1 MAQNKQTRLKRESRI
16 NLQMT
21 AEEKAFYQSLA
32 KDKGMNLSPYIR
44 LVLSECGDVSACDI
58 RRDKTDV
65 KRLSRVNVQALASEK
80 AMYKEA
86 ADKLGVSLSKYIRA
100 ALSKQ
105 VNHLSDVE

>member
-1 MAQNKQTRLKRESRI
+1 MVEVKDLTNKRESRI

-21 AEEKAFYQSLA
+21 ADEKALYESLA

-44 LVLSECGDVSACDI
+44 LVLSECGEVTEKDLE
-58 RRDKTDV
+58 RDKTNK
-65 KRLSRVNVQALASEK
+65 KRLSRVNVQALESEK

-86 ADKLGVSLSKYIRA
+86 AQSLGISLSKYIRA

-105 VNHLSDVE
+105 ISNLSDVE

>member
-1 MAQNKQTRLKRESRI
+1 MAQNKQARHKRESRI

-21 AEEKAFYQSLA
+21 ADEKEFYQFLA

-44 LVLSECGDVSACDI
+44 LVLSECGGVTACDI

-80 AMYKEA
+80 AAYKKA
-86 ADKLGVSLSKYIRA
+86 ADTLGVSLSKYIRA

-105 VNHLSDVE
+105 VDNLSDVE